1 MLPLHLFQSPD
12 PIMLGYW
19 IVVSTQTPEERDAI
33 IDRKKSVL
41 AEWETGVGGIRWL
54 EKLVEEGKAT
64 KLRGDGYPNRYT
76 STADIVLP
84 LITGDAIKPADDGI
98 WVFGMDE
105 GEEYAQPP
113 GWMGKVNLRP
123 ESIRTCPTDAALTI
137 DAWDQS

>member
-1 MLPLHLFQSPD
+1 
-12 PIMLGYW
+12 MLGYW

-76 STADIVLP
+76 STANIVLP

-123 ESIRTCPTDAALTI
+123 ERIRTCPTNAALTI

>member
-1 MLPLHLFQSPD
+1 
-12 PIMLGYW
+12 MLGYW

-123 ESIRTCPTDAALTI
+123 ERIRTCPTDAALTI
-137 DAWDQS
+137 DACDQS

>member
-1 MLPLHLFQSPD
+1 
-12 PIMLGYW
+12 MLGYW

-123 ESIRTCPTDAALTI
+123 ESIRTCPTNAALTI
-137 DAWDQS
+137 EAWDQS

>member
-1 MLPLHLFQSPD
+1 
-12 PIMLGYW
+12 MLGYW

-84 LITGDAIKPADDGI
+84 LLTGDAIKPADDGI
-98 WVFGMDE
+98 WAFGMDE
-105 GEEYAQPP
+105 GEEDAQPP

-123 ESIRTCPTDAALTI
+123 ERIRTCPTDAALTI

>member
-1 MLPLHLFQSPD
+1 
-12 PIMLGYW
+12 MLGYW

-123 ESIRTCPTDAALTI
+123 ESIRTCPTDASLTI

>member
-1 MLPLHLFQSPD
+1 
-12 PIMLGYW
+12 MLGYW

-76 STADIVLP
+76 STAEIVLP
-84 LITGDAIKPADDGI
+84 LITGDAIKPADDSI

>member
-1 MLPLHLFQSPD
+1 
-12 PIMLGYW
+12 MLGYW

-76 STADIVLP
+76 STANIVLP

-123 ESIRTCPTDAALTI
+123 ESIRTCPTDASLTI

>member
-1 MLPLHLFQSPD
+1 
-12 PIMLGYW
+12 MLGYW

-84 LITGDAIKPADDGI
+84 LITGDAIKPADGGI
-98 WVFGMDE
+98 WVFGMSE
-105 GEEYAQPP
+105 GDEYAQPP
-113 GWMGKVNLRP
+113 GWMGTFNLRP

>member
-1 MLPLHLFQSPD
+1 
-12 PIMLGYW
+12 MLGYW

-84 LITGDAIKPADDGI
+84 LLTGDAIKPADDGI

-113 GWMGKVNLRP
+113 GWMGKVKLRP

>member
-1 MLPLHLFQSPD
+1 
-12 PIMLGYW
+12 MLGYW
-19 IVVSTQTPEERDAI
+19 IVVSTQAPEELVALHLPKR
-33 IDRKKSVL
+33 SVL

-113 GWMGKVNLRP
+113 SWMAR
-123 ESIRTCPTDAALTI
+123 STCDPRASAL
-137 DAWDQS
+137 AQPMRR

>member
-1 MLPLHLFQSPD
+1 
-12 PIMLGYW
+12 MLGYW

-113 GWMGKVNLRP
+113 GWLGKVNLRP

>member
-1 MLPLHLFQSPD
+1 
-12 PIMLGYW
+12 MLGYW

-98 WVFGMDE
+98 WVYGMDE

-123 ESIRTCPTDAALTI
+123 ERIRTCPTDAALTI

>member
-1 MLPLHLFQSPD
+1 
-12 PIMLGYW
+12 MLGYW
-19 IVVSTQTPEERDAI
+19 VVVSTQTPEERDAI
-33 IDRKKSVL
+33 IDRKKSAL
-41 AEWETGVGGIRWL
+41 AEWETGVSGIRWL
-54 EKLVEEGKAT
+54 EKLVEESKAT

-98 WVFGMDE
+98 WVFGIDE

-113 GWMGKVNLRP
+113 GWMGKANLRP
-123 ESIRTCPTDAALTI
+123 ESIRNCPTAAALTI

>member
-1 MLPLHLFQSPD
+1 
-12 PIMLGYW
+12 MLGYW

-123 ESIRTCPTDAALTI
+123 ESIRTCPTDAVLTI

>member
-1 MLPLHLFQSPD
+1 
-12 PIMLGYW
+12 MLGYW
-19 IVVSTQTPEERDAI
+19 IVVSTQPPEERDAI

-76 STADIVLP
+76 STANIVLP

-105 GEEYAQPP
+105 GEEYTQPP

>member
-1 MLPLHLFQSPD
+1 
-12 PIMLGYW
+12 MLGYW

-76 STADIVLP
+76 STANIVLP

-105 GEEYAQPP
+105 GLSLIHISEPT
-113 GWMGKVNLRP
+113 RP
-123 ESIRTCPTDAALTI
+123 Y
-137 DAWDQS
+137 

>member
-1 MLPLHLFQSPD
+1 
-12 PIMLGYW
+12 MLGYW

-54 EKLVEEGKAT
+54 EKLVEEGKAS

-123 ESIRTCPTDAALTI
+123 ESIRTCPTNAALTI

>member
-1 MLPLHLFQSPD
+1 
-12 PIMLGYW
+12 MLGYW

-41 AEWETGVGGIRWL
+41 AEWETGVSGIRWL

-123 ESIRTCPTDAALTI
+123 ECIRTCPTDAALTI

>member
-1 MLPLHLFQSPD
+1 
-12 PIMLGYW
+12 MLGYW

-54 EKLVEEGKAT
+54 EKLVEEGKAS

-113 GWMGKVNLRP
+113 GWIGKVNLRP

>member
-1 MLPLHLFQSPD
+1 
-12 PIMLGYW
+12 MLGYW

-64 KLRGDGYPNRYT
+64 KRRGDGYPNRYT

-123 ESIRTCPTDAALTI
+123 ESIRTCPTNAALTI

>member
-1 MLPLHLFQSPD
+1 
-12 PIMLGYW
+12 MLGYW
-19 IVVSTQTPEERDAI
+19 IVVSTQPPEERDAI

-123 ESIRTCPTDAALTI
+123 ESIRTCPTNAALTI

>member
-1 MLPLHLFQSPD
+1 
-12 PIMLGYW
+12 MLGYW

-84 LITGDAIKPADDGI
+84 LITGDAIKPAEDGI

-123 ESIRTCPTDAALTI
+123 ERIRTCPTDAALTI

>member
-1 MLPLHLFQSPD
+1 
-12 PIMLGYW
+12 MLGYW

-64 KLRGDGYPNRYT
+64 KLRGDGYPSRYT

-123 ESIRTCPTDAALTI
+123 ESIRTCPADAALTI

>member
-1 MLPLHLFQSPD
+1 
-12 PIMLGYW
+12 MLGYW
-19 IVVSTQTPEERDAI
+19 IVVSTQPPEERDAI

-76 STADIVLP
+76 STANIVLP

-123 ESIRTCPTDAALTI
+123 ESIRTCPTNAALTI

>member
-1 MLPLHLFQSPD
+1 
-12 PIMLGYW
+12 MLGYW

-54 EKLVEEGKAT
+54 EKLVEEGKAS

-123 ESIRTCPTDAALTI
+123 ESIRTCPTDAGLTI

>member
-1 MLPLHLFQSPD
+1 
-12 PIMLGYW
+12 MLGYW

-41 AEWETGVGGIRWL
+41 AEWGTGVSGIRWL

-98 WVFGMDE
+98 WVFEMDKLAASLIVLHE
-105 GEEYAQPP
+105 FAEPFGCNGSTAYGDHLFEYMRRA
-113 GWMGKVNLRP
+113 
-123 ESIRTCPTDAALTI
+123 
-137 DAWDQS
+137 

>member
-1 MLPLHLFQSPD
+1 
-12 PIMLGYW
+12 MLGYW

-123 ESIRTCPTDAALTI
+123 ERIRDCPTDAALTI

>member
-1 MLPLHLFQSPD
+1 
-12 PIMLGYW
+12 MLGYW

-41 AEWETGVGGIRWL
+41 AEWETGVGGNRWL

>member
-1 MLPLHLFQSPD
+1 
-12 PIMLGYW
+12 MLGYW

-123 ESIRTCPTDAALTI
+123 ESIRTCPTNAALTI
-137 DAWDQS
+137 DAWDQL

>member
-1 MLPLHLFQSPD
+1 
-12 PIMLGYW
+12 MLGYW

-113 GWMGKVNLRP
+113 GWMGKVNLPP
-123 ESIRTCPTDAALTI
+123 ESIRTCPTNAALTI

>member
-1 MLPLHLFQSPD
+1 
-12 PIMLGYW
+12 MLGYW

-54 EKLVEEGKAT
+54 ETLDEEGQAT

-123 ESIRTCPTDAALTI
+123 ESIRTCPTNAALTI

>member
-1 MLPLHLFQSPD
+1 MHE
-12 PIMLGYW
+12 YK

-84 LITGDAIKPADDGI
+84 LLTGDAIKPADDGI

-123 ESIRTCPTDAALTI
+123 ERIRTCPTDAEKKI
-137 DAWDQS
+137 EDWDQS

>member
-1 MLPLHLFQSPD
+1 
-12 PIMLGYW
+12 MLGYW

-54 EKLVEEGKAT
+54 EKLVEEGKAS

>member
-1 MLPLHLFQSPD
+1 
-12 PIMLGYW
+12 MLGYW

-123 ESIRTCPTDAALTI
+123 ESIRTCPTNAALTI
-137 DAWDQS
+137 GAWDQS

>member
-1 MLPLHLFQSPD
+1 
-12 PIMLGYW
+12 MLGYW

-33 IDRKKSVL
+33 IERKKSVL

-76 STADIVLP
+76 STANIVLP

-123 ESIRTCPTDAALTI
+123 ERIRTCPTDAALTI

>member
-1 MLPLHLFQSPD
+1 
-12 PIMLGYW
+12 MLGYW

-76 STADIVLP
+76 STANIVLP